1 MATLAMDEGM
11 ARIFRRPNDQLAFDR
26 KSVRTIDADGRLH
39 VSVANISKACV
50 NPYIGREIPGWKE
63 LGLDSSKIY
72 YLLRDPKELEK
83 GAATFNNLPLLDE
96 HKPVTADDHD
106 KERTVGSTGTDAV
119 FNYPYLQN
127 SLVVWTREAIQ
138 GVTSKKQRQL
148 SSAYR
153 YKPDMTPGVWEP
165 TGERYDGV
173 MRDIIGNH
181 VCLVE
186 EGRAG
191 ADVVVGDSAEELA
204 KMAKASKKAT
214 ATRLGLMA
222 SATIAYT
229 ALPYTLAQ
237 DAKPLTAMDIMP
249 CFNGVTAKNWKDKKP
264 EVAKKLAALL
274 KPRYSNYA
282 QDEGAT
288 PDDVTLKLLDML
300 DGGQPDAM
308 GESIDESVSEPQHNA
323 MEAAAEGHSNLGIP
337 QETGKEFV
345 KKDAAKDE
353 GGVEAEILK
362 FLSDK
367 LTPEDLELIKGM
379 LAKEDEAEEAAGGE
393 GEGDPVVNENPD
405 EEKAQDEPPPF
416 KGRPNP
422 GGAMD
427 NEEKEKDMVTK
438 TAMDAAIEDAV
449 KKERVRQGKIREA
462 FDAVAP
468 YVGRLQ
474 IAADS
479 ADDVY
484 GAALK
489 SLGEDIKDIPPA
501 AFPHILKHY
510 PRLDARR
517 TGTRQ
522 IAQDKAEGATKSYG
536 EMFPQAGR
544 ITRVG

>member
-1 MATLAMDEGM
+1 
-11 ARIFRRPNDQLAFDR
+11 
-26 KSVRTIDADGRLH
+26 
-39 VSVANISKACV
+39 
-50 NPYIGREIPGWKE
+50 
-63 LGLDSSKIY
+63 
-72 YLLRDPKELEK
+72 
-83 GAATFNNLPLLDE
+83 
-96 HKPVTADDHD
+96 
-106 KERTVGSTGTDAV
+106 
-119 FNYPYLQN
+119 N

-264 EVAKKLAALL
+264 
-274 KPRYSNYA
+274 
-282 QDEGAT
+282 
-288 PDDVTLKLLDML
+288 
-300 DGGQPDAM
+300 DAM

-393 GEGDPVVNENPD
+393 GE
-405 EEKAQDEPPPF
+405 
-416 KGRPNP
+416 
-422 GGAMD
+422 
-427 NEEKEKDMVTK
+427 
-438 TAMDAAIEDAV
+438 
-449 KKERVRQGKIREA
+449 
-462 FDAVAP
+462 
-468 YVGRLQ
+468 
-474 IAADS
+474 
-479 ADDVY
+479 
-484 GAALK
+484 
-489 SLGEDIKDIPPA
+489 
-501 AFPHILKHY
+501 
-510 PRLDARR
+510 
-517 TGTRQ
+517 
-522 IAQDKAEGATKSYG
+522 
-536 EMFPQAGR
+536 
-544 ITRVG
+544 

>member
-1 MATLAMDEGM
+1 VKVEG
-11 ARIFRRPNDQLAFDR
+11 AKRLGAEVLFAGTTVLDR
-26 KSVRTIDADGRLH
+26 KSRAESEGAARRLTMVPPFDHPWIIAGQGTCGLEIVDQRPSMTAVYVPIGGGGLISGVAAAIKPLRPNVRVVGVEPADGRLH

-222 SATIAYT
+222 KVCDGVLCAHQHSIVHRDLKPDNVLLTSSGEHQAASGIRSDGPSRAAGRPIGRWPGRT
-229 ALPYTLAQ
+229 PYRPWRGQTRPSPA
-237 DAKPLTAMDIMP
+237 P
-249 CFNGVTAKNWKDKKP
+249 CGRSPSVTARRSCSSP
-264 EVAKKLAALL
+264 
-274 KPRYSNYA
+274 
-282 QDEGAT
+282 
-288 PDDVTLKLLDML
+288 
-300 DGGQPDAM
+300 
-308 GESIDESVSEPQHNA
+308 
-323 MEAAAEGHSNLGIP
+323 
-337 QETGKEFV
+337 
-345 KKDAAKDE
+345 
-353 GGVEAEILK
+353 
-362 FLSDK
+362 
-367 LTPEDLELIKGM
+367 
-379 LAKEDEAEEAAGGE
+379 
-393 GEGDPVVNENPD
+393 
-405 EEKAQDEPPPF
+405 
-416 KGRPNP
+416 GR
-422 GGAMD
+422 
-427 NEEKEKDMVTK
+427 T
-438 TAMDAAIEDAV
+438 
-449 KKERVRQGKIREA
+449 
-462 FDAVAP
+462 
-468 YVGRLQ
+468 
-474 IAADS
+474 
-479 ADDVY
+479 
-484 GAALK
+484 
-489 SLGEDIKDIPPA
+489 
-501 AFPHILKHY
+501 
-510 PRLDARR
+510 
-517 TGTRQ
+517 
-522 IAQDKAEGATKSYG
+522 
-536 EMFPQAGR
+536 
-544 ITRVG
+544 